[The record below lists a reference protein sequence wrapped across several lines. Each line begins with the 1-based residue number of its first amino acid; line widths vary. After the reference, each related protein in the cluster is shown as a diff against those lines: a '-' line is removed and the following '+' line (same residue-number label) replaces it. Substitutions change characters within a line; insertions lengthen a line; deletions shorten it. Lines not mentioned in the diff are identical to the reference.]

1 MQSQF
6 PNPIER
12 AYNMWYKS
20 QIKCGRKKII
30 STRTLL
36 FSNRALYHCKT
47 DQAIRVP
54 GFVTDEVIYP
64 AYKSYNVCP
73 FSPDQTPMYCC
84 RWYWYI
90 QNGYHD
96 ELPTLSKP
104 WQIRKYPDKYV
115 IILINTQVSWQI
127 CKYTE
132 KYVSIHRKYRQMVKI
147 SKLEPPIIKWQ
158 NSLSY

>member
-20 QIKCGRKKII
+20 QIRCGRKKII

-47 DQAIRVP
+47 DQGTRVCYRRSNLP
-54 GFVTDEVIYP
+54 CLQVLQRL
-64 AYKSYNVCP
+64 S